1 MGKGSTWQGV
11 FASWPIYLWG
21 GGLTLFSSAV
31 TTNERKV
38 NREAEDIIANG
49 TIISVFAGI
58 VEEICF
64 RWWFFYGQILGFK
77 IISFITCG
85 FVQWLFVNWIC
96 PLTNWVT
103 LGYLQNV
110 LVNPTIHWAVGAAVI
125 GANEKFRDGHK
136 YLGIFGFI
144 NSWFI
149 GMFMFYLMFNYGLF
163 AAIISHFVYDQI
175 IFTIR
180 YLDAFFERSRGLC

>member
-1 MGKGSTWQGV
+1 MLLQRRRLILSTTKTTEDKEDNFLKLSFYSFLFVFIVMIFWRDCIPYSLFEVWYMGKGSTWQGV

-85 FVQWLFVNWIC
+85 FVQWLFRSEERR
-96 PLTNWVT
+96 
-103 LGYLQNV
+103 
-110 LVNPTIHWAVGAAVI
+110 VGK
-125 GANEKFRDGHK
+125 ECR
-136 YLGIFGFI
+136 L
-144 NSWFI
+144 
-149 GMFMFYLMFNYGLF
+149 
-163 AAIISHFVYDQI
+163 
-175 IFTIR
+175 
-180 YLDAFFERSRGLC
+180 